1 MKVYEVMSI
10 LNEELKTEIFP
21 ICNNFEKF
29 KAGLG
34 IATLT
39 YIVGKKVTE
48 LSPMLTSSGILSPE
62 GDLDLEYLDYL
73 INAFEYPIEI
83 DFLKFNKEDF
93 TKILQKIKE
102 KS

>member
-10 LNEELKTEIFP
+10 LNEELKNEIFP
-21 ICNNFEKF
+21 ICNNFEKV
-29 KAGLG
+29 KASLG

-62 GDLDLEYLDYL
+62 GDMDLEYLDCL
-73 INAFEYPIEI
+73 IDSLPYPLEI
-83 DFLKFNKEDF
+83 DFLKFNKEDLQ
-93 TKILQKIKE
+93 KILSKIKE

>member
-10 LNEELKTEIFP
+10 LNEELKNEIFP
-21 ICNNFEKF
+21 ICNSFEKV
-29 KAGLG
+29 KASLG

-62 GDLDLEYLDYL
+62 GDVDLAYLDCL
-73 INAFEYPIEI
+73 IDALEYPIEI